1 MRRLALRLSMLLV
14 GVSVFAVYAGGAYL
28 SLLLLRSLWVDGL
41 SLETTVVVVV
51 GSALLFSYLSYRVG
65 TRQTLVSLD
74 AVAVDARRAP
84 TVHGWLD
91 RFTARMEIGRPAL
104 YVATMQAPNALALGS
119 RGSGAVVLDRSLFR
133 LLEPAELRAIV
144 AHELA
149 HLESRDSLV
158 QTLALGLFR
167 TLFGVVL
174 VALFPVSLLL
184 TGITRGVAWAA
195 GRPQGWDANP
205 VARLR
210 RAVGQVLLAVF
221 VAVTLLVRA
230 HSRRR
235 EFAADDRA
243 VEVTGDPLALARALR
258 KIERASS
265 PEWSLLSPLYVHD
278 DEDRDRWTRLLSTH
292 PPVDDRVDRLVERA
306 ESDRS
311 RGAVASRG
319 RSR

>member
-1 MRRLALRLSMLLV
+1 MVLV

-28 SLLLLRSLWVDGL
+28 SLVFLRSLWVGGL

-51 GSALLFSYLSYRVG
+51 GSALLVSYLSYRVG
-65 TRQTLVSLD
+65 TRRTLASLD
-74 AVAVDARRAP
+74 AVEIDARRAP

-91 RFTARMEIGRPAL
+91 TFAAEMDVARPAL
-104 YVATMQAPNALALGS
+104 YVATMQTPNALALGS
-119 RGSGAVVLDRSLFR
+119 RGSSAVVLDRALFR

-149 HLESRDSLV
+149 HVESRDSLV

-174 VALFPVSLLL
+174 LALVPVSLLL
-184 TGITRGVAWAA
+184 TGVARGLAWAA

-210 RAVGQVLLAVF
+210 EVIGRVLVGVF

-278 DEDRDRWTRLLSTH
+278 GEDRDRWTRLLSTH
-292 PPVDDRVDRLVERA
+292 PPVDDRVDRLVTRV

-311 RGAVASRG
+311 RGAGASRVRG
-319 RSR
+319 R

>member
-1 MRRLALRLSMLLV
+1 MLLV

-28 SLLLLRSLWVDGL
+28 CLLLLRSLWVGGL
-41 SLETTVVVVV
+41 SPGTTAAVVV
-51 GSALLFSYLSYRVG
+51 GSALAVSYLSYRVG
-65 TRQTLVSLD
+65 TRRTLATLD
-74 AVAVDARRAP
+74 ATRIDARRAP
-84 TVHGWLD
+84 TIHRWLD
-91 RFTARMEIGRPAL
+91 GFAERMEIGRPAL

-119 RGSGAVVLDRSLFR
+119 GRSGAIVLDRSLVR

-167 TLFGVVL
+167 TLFGIVL
-174 VALFPVSLLL
+174 LALFPLSLLL
-184 TGITRGVAWAA
+184 TGVARGLAWAA
-195 GRPQGWDANP
+195 GRPHGWDANP

-210 RAVGQVLLAVF
+210 RAVGRVLLGAF
-221 VAVTLLVRA
+221 LAVTLLVRA

-243 VEVTGDPLALARALR
+243 VEVTDDPLALARALR

-278 DEDRDRWTRLLSTH
+278 DDESRLTRLLSTH
-292 PPVDDRVDRLVERA
+292 PPVDERVDRLVARA
-306 ESDRS
+306 ENGTRRVAVSGARS
-311 RGAVASRG
+311 R
-319 RSR
+319 

>member
-1 MRRLALRLSMLLV
+1 MRRLVLRLSMLLV

-28 SLLLLRSLWVDGL
+28 SLLLLRSLWVGGL
-41 SLETTVVVVV
+41 SPEVTVAVVV

-65 TRQTLVSLD
+65 TRQTLASLD
-74 AVAVDARRAP
+74 AVAVEPRRAP

-91 RFTARMEIGRPAL
+91 TFAERMDVKRPAL
-104 YVATMQAPNALALGS
+104 YVATMQAPNALALGT

-133 LLEPAELRAIV
+133 LLEPDELRAIV

-167 TLFGVVL
+167 TLFGLVL

-184 TGITRGVAWAA
+184 TGIARGLAWAA

-210 RAVGQVLLAVF
+210 RAVGRVLVGVF

-243 VEVTGDPLALARALR
+243 VAVTGDPLALARALR

-278 DEDRDRWTRLLSTH
+278 DGDRWTRLLSTH
-292 PPVDDRVDRLVERA
+292 PPVDDRVDRLVARA
-306 ESDRS
+306 ESS
-311 RGAVASRG
+311 KSVGAVVSRV
-319 RSR
+319 RNR

>member
-1 MRRLALRLSMLLV
+1 MRRLALRLSMVLV

-28 SLLLLRSLWVDGL
+28 SLLLLRSLWVGGL
-41 SLETTVVVVV
+41 SPEATVALVV
-51 GSALLFSYLSYRVG
+51 GTALLFSYLSYWAG
-65 TRQTLVSLD
+65 TQRTLASLD
-74 AVAVDARRAP
+74 AVAVDPRRAP
-84 TVHGWLD
+84 TVHRWLD
-91 RFTARMEIGRPAL
+91 TFSERMAVGRPAL

-119 RGSGAVVLDRSLFR
+119 RGRGAVVLDRSLFR
-133 LLEPAELRAIV
+133 LLDWTELRAIV

-174 VALFPVSLLL
+174 LALFPVSLLL
-184 TGITRGVAWAA
+184 TGVARGVAWAA
-195 GRPQGWDANP
+195 GRPRGWEENP

-210 RAVGQVLLAVF
+210 QAVGRVLLGVF

-243 VEVTGDPLALARALR
+243 VEVTGDPLALARALQ

-278 DEDRDRWTRLLSTH
+278 DEDDDRWTRLLSTH
-292 PPVDDRVDRLVERA
+292 PPVDERVDRLVARA
-306 ESDRS
+306 EDDGR
-311 RGAVASRG
+311 RVAVSSQRG
-319 RSR
+319 R

>member
-1 MRRLALRLSMLLV
+1 MRRLALRLSMVLV
-14 GVSVFAVYAGGAYL
+14 GVSVLAVYAGGAYL
-28 SLLLLRSLWVDGL
+28 SLLLLRSLWVGGL
-41 SLETTVVVVV
+41 SPEATVALVV
-51 GSALLFSYLSYRVG
+51 GTALLFSYLSYWAG
-65 TRQTLVSLD
+65 TQRTLASLD
-74 AVAVDARRAP
+74 AVAVDPRRAP
-84 TVHGWLD
+84 TVHRWLD
-91 RFTARMEIGRPAL
+91 TFSERMAVGRPAL

-119 RGSGAVVLDRSLFR
+119 RGRGAVVLDRSLFR
-133 LLEPAELRAIV
+133 LLDRTELRAIV

-174 VALFPVSLLL
+174 LALFPVSLLL
-184 TGITRGVAWAA
+184 TGVARGVAWAA
-195 GRPQGWDANP
+195 GRPRGWEENP

-210 RAVGQVLLAVF
+210 QAVGRVLLGVF

-243 VEVTGDPLALARALR
+243 VEVTGDPLALARALQ

-278 DEDRDRWTRLLSTH
+278 DEDDDRWTRLLSTH
-292 PPVDDRVDRLVERA
+292 PPVDERVDRLVARA
-306 ESDRS
+306 EDDGR
-311 RGAVASRG
+311 RVAVSSQRG
-319 RSR
+319 R

>member
-1 MRRLALRLSMLLV
+1 MRRLALRFSMLLV

-41 SLETTVVVVV
+41 SPEVTVAVVV
-51 GSALLFSYLSYRVG
+51 GTALCVSYLSYRVG
-65 TRQTLVSLD
+65 IQRTLASLD
-74 AVAVDARRAP
+74 AVALDQRRAP

-91 RFTARMEIGRPAL
+91 AFAERMAVGRPTL

-119 RGSGAVVLDRSLFR
+119 RGSGAVVLDRALFR
-133 LLEPAELRAIV
+133 LLDRAELRAIV

-174 VALFPVSLLL
+174 LALFPVSLLL
-184 TGITRGVAWAA
+184 TGVARGLAWAA
-195 GRPQGWDANP
+195 GRPRGWEENP

-210 RAVGQVLLAVF
+210 RAVGRVLLGVF

-243 VEVTGDPLALARALR
+243 VEVAGDPLALARALR

-265 PEWSLLSPLYVHD
+265 VEWSLLSPLYVHD
-278 DEDRDRWTRLLSTH
+278 DEDESRWTRLLSTH
-292 PPVDDRVDRLVERA
+292 PPVDDRVDRLVARA
-306 ESDRS
+306 ENDGPHRTAPG
-311 RGAVASRG
+311 RRG
-319 RSR
+319 R

>member
-1 MRRLALRLSMLLV
+1 MVLV
-14 GVSVFAVYAGGAYL
+14 GVSVLAVYAGGAYL
-28 SLLLLRSLWVDGL
+28 SLLLLRSLWVGGL
-41 SLETTVVVVV
+41 SPEATVALVV
-51 GSALLFSYLSYRVG
+51 GTALLFSYLSYWAG
-65 TRQTLVSLD
+65 TQRTLASLD
-74 AVAVDARRAP
+74 AVAVDPRRAP
-84 TVHGWLD
+84 TVHRWLD
-91 RFTARMEIGRPAL
+91 TFSERMAVGRPAL

-119 RGSGAVVLDRSLFR
+119 RGRGAVVLDRSLFR
-133 LLEPAELRAIV
+133 LLDRTELRAIV

-174 VALFPVSLLL
+174 LALFPVSLLL
-184 TGITRGVAWAA
+184 TGVARGVAWAA
-195 GRPQGWDANP
+195 GRPRGWEENP

-210 RAVGQVLLAVF
+210 QAVGRVLLGVF

-243 VEVTGDPLALARALR
+243 VEVTGDPLALARALQ

-278 DEDRDRWTRLLSTH
+278 DEDDDQWTRLLSTH
-292 PPVDDRVDRLVERA
+292 PPVDERVDRLVARA
-306 ESDRS
+306 EDDGR
-311 RGAVASRG
+311 RVAVSSQRG
-319 RSR
+319 R